1 MGVYLLL
8 KLVHIAAA
16 VLFLGDVL
24 ITFVWK
30 LRADRT
36 RRPSVVAYAQE
47 MVSWTDWWVMLPASV
62 VLAASGFANA
72 HLHSLPIW
80 KDFGLLWGQIAFY
93 LSGLIWIVWLLPIQ
107 HKMLAMAR
115 AFRDAGEVPAQYHAL
130 NRRWRGWGLVSIA
143 LPLVA
148 LALMVLR

>member
-1 MGVYLLL
+1 MSSYLLL

-24 ITFVWK
+24 ISFIWK
-30 LRADRT
+30 LSADRT

-47 MVSWTDWWVMLPASV
+47 MVVWTDWWLMLPASV

-72 HLHSLPIW
+72 QLHGLPIW
-80 KDFGLLWGQIAFY
+80 TDFGLLWGQTAFY
-93 LSGLIWIVWLLPIQ
+93 LSGLIWIALLLPIQ
-107 HKMLAMAR
+107 HKMLTMAR
-115 AFRDAGEVPAQYHAL
+115 AFREAEEVPADYHAL
-130 NRRWRGWGLVSIA
+130 NRRWRSWGLVSIA

-148 LALMVLR
+148 LGLMVLR